1 MIKLA
6 CCIPGGSLM
15 PEGVAEVPKS
25 PAENIIEKCRY
36 VLSLGYDFT
45 ECGGGMLAGLNE
57 EELKLLADENKRE
70 SLRIA
75 AVNSLFPGRW
85 RLSDPRVDKT
95 EYLEY
100 AEKLFSVM
108 ELLGVPYAVFG
119 SGSARTIPDDV
130 DFDDGADELY
140 GFLLS
145 LAEKAKKHGI
155 TLLIE
160 PLRSTE
166 SNIFTTVEEC
176 GHFVREVDRDNIKLL
191 FDSFHMAEEKSSVKC
206 VRGNFDIVRH
216 CHISESPK
224 RTIPGS
230 TDSADL
236 EYNKAFINELKNGGY
251 NGVLSVESSF
261 SDFYTDA
268 AKALDYLKKL
278 I

>member
-1 MIKLA
+1 M
-6 CCIPGGSLM
+6 CI
-15 PEGVAEVPKS
+15 
-25 PAENIIEKCRY
+25 R
-36 VLSLGYDFT
+36 DR
-45 ECGGGMLAGLNE
+45 NE

-145 LAEKAKKHGI
+145 LC
-155 TLLIE
+155 LLYTS
-160 PLRSTE
+160 STE
-166 SNIFTTVEEC
+166 IDLVSFLDELFRNAAVERVNI
-176 GHFVREVDRDNIKLL
+176 
-191 FDSFHMAEEKSSVKC
+191 A
-206 VRGNFDIVRH
+206 
-216 CHISESPK
+216 
-224 RTIPGS
+224 
-230 TDSADL
+230 
-236 EYNKAFINELKNGGY
+236 
-251 NGVLSVESSF
+251 
-261 SDFYTDA
+261 
-268 AKALDYLKKL
+268 
-278 I
+278 